1 MTNQEFSN
9 EFDILYNNIASSQ
22 APGLNDYEKSVFLTS
37 AQDAL
42 VLELIT
48 GKNLLGESFEK
59 TEELREYLT
68 DLVKTARLSP
78 IEDSRV
84 LKISDKST
92 MYTPPQ
98 DLWFIVY
105 ESVILDENE
114 LNCNNFNSI
123 RVIPV
128 THDEYSKIK
137 NNPFRRPER
146 DRVLRLNISN
156 KIELVSK
163 YKINDYTIRYIS
175 KLDPIILTDIEEDG
189 LSIKGETIETECKLN
204 PALHEAILGRAVE
217 LAKASM
223 GLIESGR

>member
-9 EFDILYNNIASSQ
+9 EFDILYNNIDSIQ

-78 IEDSRV
+78 IEDRRI

-105 ESVILDENE
+105 ESVVLDENE
-114 LNCNNFNSI
+114 LNCNNSNSI

-163 YKINDYTIRYIS
+163 YKISDYTIRYIS
-175 KLDPIILTDIEEDG
+175 KLEPIILTDIEEDG

>member
-9 EFDILYNNIASSQ
+9 EFDILYNNIASNQ
-22 APGLNDYEKSVFLTS
+22 APGLDEYEKSVFLTN
-37 AQDAL
+37 AQDSL

-48 GKNLLGESFEK
+48 GKNLSGESFEK

-78 IEDSRV
+78 IEDRRI

-105 ESVILDENE
+105 ESVTLDEKE
-114 LNCNNFNSI
+114 LDCNNFNAI
-123 RVIPV
+123 KVIPI
-128 THDEYSKIK
+128 THDEYSKIR

-146 DRVLRLNISN
+146 NRVLRLNISN
-156 KIELVSK
+156 KIELISK

-175 KLDPIILTDIEEDG
+175 KLEPIILTNISEDG
-189 LSIKGETIETECKLN
+189 LSIKGEDKETECKLN